1 LVWCRFCFARGKAQE
16 GAAVLVK
23 DAVVVVTGG
32 ASGLG
37 AGVAEMVQAAG
48 GRVIVFDLP
57 AALQRRSPGASDSD
71 TARFVGVDIA
81 QPDQVLAAV
90 EVAGAAFGRIDALV
104 SCAGIGPAQRMIAR
118 DGEPH
123 PLDVFRRTLEVN
135 LIGLFDVLRLCA
147 ARMATNPPGD
157 DGERGVIV
165 NMTSIS
171 AFEGEAGQAA
181 YAASKGGIAALTLTL
196 ARDLGRHGIRVNALA
211 PGIIDTPMLA
221 GFDESVK
228 ARVAEIPVF
237 PKRLGRPDEV
247 ADAVRFCI
255 ETPYL
260 NGEIIRLDAGV
271 RLAGR

>member
-1 LVWCRFCFARGKAQE
+1 M
-16 GAAVLVK
+16 LVK
-23 DAVVVVTGG
+23 DSVVVVTGG

-37 AGVAEMVQAAG
+37 AGVAEMVLAAG

-57 AALQRRSPGASDSD
+57 SALTQRQPDGSDPE
-71 TARFVGVDIA
+71 TIRFVGVDVA
-81 QPDQVLAAV
+81 QPEEVLAGV
-90 EVAGAAFGRIDALV
+90 EAATAAFGRIDVLV
-104 SCAGIGPAQRMIAR
+104 SCAGIGPAQRMISR

-123 PLDVFRRTLEVN
+123 PLDVFRRALEVN

-147 ARMATNPPGD
+147 AQMAANQPRR
-157 DGERGVIV
+157 DGERGAIV
-165 NMTSIS
+165 NMTSVS

-221 GFDESVK
+221 GFDDSVK

-255 ETPYL
+255 ENPYL

>member
-1 LVWCRFCFARGKAQE
+1 V
-16 GAAVLVK
+16 VLVK
-23 DAVVVVTGG
+23 DAVVIVTGG

-37 AGVAEMVQAAG
+37 AGVAEMVLTAG
-48 GRVIVFDLP
+48 GRVIVLDLP
-57 AALQRRSPGASDSD
+57 AALQRREHSE
-71 TARFVGVDIA
+71 TAREGIRFVAVDVA
-81 QPDQVLAAV
+81 APDQVAAAV
-90 EVAGAAFGRIDALV
+90 EAAAAAYGRIDALV
-104 SCAGIGPAQRMIAR
+104 SCAGIGPAQRMISR

-123 PLDVFRRTLEVN
+123 PLAVFRHAIEVN

-147 ARMATNPPGD
+147 ARMALNRPGD
-157 DGERGVIV
+157 DGERGAIV
-165 NMTSIS
+165 NMTSVS

-221 GFDESVK
+221 GFDETVK

-237 PKRLGRPDEV
+237 PKRLGHPDDV
-247 ADAVRFCI
+247 AGAVRFCL
-255 ETPYL
+255 ENPYL
-260 NGEIIRLDAGV
+260 NGEIIRIDAGV